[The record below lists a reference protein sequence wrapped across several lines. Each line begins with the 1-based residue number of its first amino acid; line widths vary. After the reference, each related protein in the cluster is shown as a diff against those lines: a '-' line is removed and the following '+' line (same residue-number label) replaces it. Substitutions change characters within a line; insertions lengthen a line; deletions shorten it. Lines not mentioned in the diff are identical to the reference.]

1 MAIGG
6 DGWFILVWC
15 CNSQTIRPE
24 GTGRSAAVV
33 LANESPISRLSTARR
48 AHFAPSFYLSPI
60 AAWRSKDCQS
70 AHKRPS
76 HVGLHR
82 SSVHGPPGIYQQLQ
96 TADPTGNAKNPGE
109 SIPYRLVGEEAGH
122 NARSIVLVKYTC
134 RISSGQQTVGSNDL
148 PNWMSFYNIRV
159 ATLYNNDF
167 RSPSANRAWW
177 QTPSLRYTI
186 VNSSY

>member
-148 PNWMSFYNIRV
+148 PN
-159 ATLYNNDF
+159 
-167 RSPSANRAWW
+167 
-177 QTPSLRYTI
+177 
-186 VNSSY
+186 